1 MKGQSLLLI
10 WGIHMNIQVK
20 SKNQKTRFGGIS
32 PSVLRELSGVYQP
45 FVKAIKEIISNSYDA
60 DAKNVYLNF
69 EDNFKQLSIE
79 DDGHGMNPLEF
90 IKEYIR
96 IGKSSTKNE
105 FTRSGRPRIGGK
117 GIGFLAP
124 ARYCQSIEVVTKRSE
139 RINSFIE
146 IESKNQ
152 TIIKVTD
159 HLMEQLGD
167 FSVFKHL
174 TIDKVTDVYGNKI
187 EAEINGLIVKIK
199 QPLTGLKIWYYFDSS
214 SVELKATIDFDRLF
228 SLDSAKSLEDI
239 ENFCEVSFREVFENE
254 KEKSYTKIRLNNIK
268 SFVQNELQKRGRKG
282 ARNIESYSGIDQ
294 FLWSLSRI
302 IPINSK
308 VHKNIPTEL
317 SNFIKEEIDGE
328 EKGYVLNVFYNL
340 GDITIHAPLKRQII
354 QPSEELSLEFDK
366 DIIKKINLSNEMYEI
381 KGFLI
386 GQSTTIFPAES
397 RGILIRVKGVAIGE
411 PTFFELD
418 KKLTGSA
425 KVALSQISGE
435 INILRG
441 TNAIEDINP
450 GREGFYKESKI
461 YNYLKEY
468 LIGEDSERL
477 RGPLK
482 DVIDSIILRSEIN
495 ASINNFK
502 KKYEGQRAAIREA
515 AMTIGEMGIDNPDIE
530 ARFFE
535 EKKSYEMTLS
545 PAVQF
550 KAEGKLASY
559 EVNLVED
566 IDSAYKIDNAN
577 KRILLNKNADIWKR
591 NINIR
596 GINFEINYKK
606 AKNSNL
612 FCEVNS
618 KAKKI
623 YLNWE
628 HPMRSSMGDT
638 TYIKHCLATVA
649 SDLPQENLNTYIKL
663 LTKG

>member
-1 MKGQSLLLI
+1 MK
-10 WGIHMNIQVK
+10 VKEK
-20 SKNQKTRFGGIS
+20 SKNLGTRFGGIS

-69 EDNFKQLSIE
+69 ADNFKHLSIE

-96 IGKSSTKNE
+96 IGKSSTKSD
-105 FTRSGRPRIGGK
+105 FTKLGRPRIGGK

-124 ARYCQSIEVVTKRSE
+124 ARYCQSLEVVTKRSG
-139 RINSFIE
+139 RINSYFQIDS
-146 IESKNQ
+146 INQ
-152 TIIKVTD
+152 TVIQSSD
-159 HLMEQLGD
+159 YLLEHLGD
-167 FSVFKHL
+167 LSVLKYL
-174 TIDKVTDVYGNKI
+174 TIDKVTDEYDNTV
-187 EAEINGLIVKIK
+187 ETEINGLVVKIK
-199 QPLTGLKIWYYFDSS
+199 QPLTRLKIWYNFDSS
-214 SVELKATIDFDRLF
+214 SVELKATINFDRLF

-239 ENFCEVSFREVFENE
+239 ENFCEVSFKEVNANE
-254 KEKSYTKIRLNNIK
+254 KSMSYTKIRLTNIK
-268 SFVQNELQKRGRKG
+268 DFVQNELQKRGKKG

-302 IPINSK
+302 IPINSN
-308 VHKNIPTEL
+308 VHKNIPSEL
-317 SNFIKEEIDGE
+317 SEFIKEEIDGVD
-328 EKGYVLNVFYNL
+328 KGYVLNVFYNL
-340 GDITIHAPLKRQII
+340 GDITFSAPLERQII
-354 QPSEELSLEFDK
+354 QPSEKLSMEFDK
-366 DIIKKINLSNEMYEI
+366 DIIKKIDLTEDLYEI

-386 GQSTTIFPAES
+386 GQSSTIFPAES

-411 PTFFELD
+411 PTFFDLD
-418 KKLTGSA
+418 KKLTGSS

-435 INILRG
+435 INILKG

-468 LIGEDSERL
+468 LIGEEVDRL

-515 AMTIGEMGIDNPDIE
+515 AMIIGEMAINNPDIE
-530 ARFFE
+530 ARFFK

-545 PAVQF
+545 PAIQY

-559 EVNLVED
+559 EVNVVED
-566 IDSAYKIDNAN
+566 IKDDYKIDNGN

-623 YLNWE
+623 YVNWE
-628 HPMRSSMGDT
+628 HPLRSSMGDN

-649 SDLPQENLNTYIKL
+649 SDLPQENLITYIKL
-663 LTKG
+663 VTKKV